1 PLLEDYRDR
10 VRIMHQTGK
19 PDFEKVQSGY
29 RKHGWLGKAD
39 VREYI
44 EDMVTEFAKANLV
57 VSRAGATTSAE
68 LMAAGR
74 PAIMV
79 PLPGQ
84 LEQRRNAEAM
94 QERGAARI
102 LLQEELTP
110 EKLAGEIKSLL
121 GFPERLIEMA
131 GAARSMARRNAAV
144 AVVNMI
150 ENLIQEAR
158 Q

>member
-1 PLLEDYRDR
+1 IE
-10 VRIMHQTGK
+10 
-19 PDFEKVQSGY
+19 
-29 RKHGWLGKAD
+29 KAD